1 LDFAFLA
8 IMNIRTSLKPGDL
21 GTIIHLHGTLY
32 EREYGLDYT
41 FEGYVARGMGEFAI
55 AYDPAKD
62 FLAVAEDDGRIVGSV
77 AIAHQ
82 ADNGAQLRWFLVD
95 PESRGVGIGRRLL
108 EDAVKFCHE
117 KGFKKVILWTISELK
132 PAIHLYR
139 SLGFQLTEQHKHEIW
154 GAEHTEEK
162 YELLLK

>member
-1 LDFAFLA
+1 
-8 IMNIRTSLKPGDL
+8 MHIRTNLKPGDL

-41 FEGYVARGMGEFAI
+41 FEGYVARGMGEFSV
-55 AYDPAKD
+55 AYDPDKD
-62 FLAVAEDDGRIVGSV
+62 FFAVAEDDGRIVGSV

-82 ADNGAQLRWFLVD
+82 ADNVAQLRWFLVH
-95 PESRGVGIGRRLL
+95 PEARGAGLGRRLL
-108 EDAVKFCHE
+108 EAAVSFCRE
-117 KGFKKVILWTISELK
+117 KGFSKVILWTISELK

-139 SLGFQLTEQHKHEIW
+139 SVGFHLTEQHTHEIW

-162 YELLLK
+162 YEMLLG

>member
-1 LDFAFLA
+1 
-8 IMNIRTSLKPGDL
+8 MYIRTSLKPGDL

-41 FEGYVARGMGEFAI
+41 FEGYVARGLGEFAI
-55 AYDPAKD
+55 AYDPDKD
-62 FLAVAEDDGRIVGSV
+62 FFAVADDDGRIVGAV

-82 ADNGAQLRWFLVD
+82 ADNVAQLRWFLVR
-95 PESRGVGIGRRLL
+95 PEARGVGLGRRLL
-108 EDAVKFCHE
+108 EDAVNFCRE
-117 KGFKKVILWTISELK
+117 KGFTKIILWTISELK

-139 SLGFQLTEQHKHEIW
+139 SVGFELREQHTHEIW

-162 YELLLK
+162 YEKLLG